1 MILYK
6 LVFSE
11 KNKSFLI
18 CQKVGANHKHNI
30 IRFKIDHFG
39 FIEIGIKIK
48 FKFQY
53 LKYRFGAMCPHSKR
67 LVTCFRAHIK
77 TTNESAIRVD
87 EEKYPLKVNFHL
99 FRVHICL
106 KLFFYIIFFIIWV
119 ECI

>member
-39 FIEIGIKIK
+39 FLEIGIKIK

-53 LKYRFGAMCPHSKR
+53 LKYRFGVMCPHLR
-67 LVTCFRAHIK
+67 LRDHVIPGLYQDYK
-77 TTNESAIRVD
+77 
-87 EEKYPLKVNFHL
+87 
-99 FRVHICL
+99 
-106 KLFFYIIFFIIWV
+106 
-119 ECI
+119 